1 MTRNDSSCRG
11 CHRMLR
17 NYLNDNETT
26 LEYNTNDHL
35 SNIDNPLL
43 LNIQSI
49 IDVGIRRKNLRHGFL
64 ILIGQ
69 RAQALIGRW
78 RTGQRI
84 SQNWRVLFKKLITK
98 LVFGWV
104 FTYCIFWGSLNKTLP
119 DVIFYYTTSDAVLNQ
134 SILDQI

>member
-1 MTRNDSSCRG
+1 MVIQIYQLLTVTNQSPPKSEEWVFGLFGIFGVLKLRGLSRNQIMTRNDSSCRG

-69 RAQALIGRW
+69 RAQALIGRR
-78 RTGQRI
+78 RTGQ
-84 SQNWRVLFKKLITK
+84 
-98 LVFGWV
+98 
-104 FTYCIFWGSLNKTLP
+104 CISLN
-119 DVIFYYTTSDAVLNQ
+119 
-134 SILDQI
+134 

>member
-104 FTYCIFWGSLNKTLP
+104 FTYCIFWGTLNKTLP
-119 DVIFYYTTSDAVLNQ
+119 DVICFYTTSYAVLNQ